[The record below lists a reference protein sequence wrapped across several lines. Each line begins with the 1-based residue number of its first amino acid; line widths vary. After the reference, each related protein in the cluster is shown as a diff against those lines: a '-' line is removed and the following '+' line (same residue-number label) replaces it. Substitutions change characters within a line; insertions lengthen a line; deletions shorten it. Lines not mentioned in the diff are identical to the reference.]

1 MGKTI
6 TIDDAA
12 YELLSSLKQGA
23 RDSFSQVIHRNIF
36 RKADTC
42 GELLDM
48 SEDEP
53 PPPVDPRALDRVM
66 ADRKR
71 RSSGRK

>member
-6 TIDDAA
+6 TIDDEA
-12 YELLSSLKQGA
+12 YDLLKSMKQGK
-23 RDSFSQVIHRNIF
+23 RDSFSQVIHRNLY

-48 SEDEP
+48 MENEP
-53 PPPVDPRALDRVM
+53 PPKVNPDLLKTIAAERG
-66 ADRKR
+66 R
-71 RSSGRK
+71 RSGGRR